1 MKKIIHTLI
10 IFCLAI
16 VPERTL
22 AQQLQMIDGIIG
34 IVGNEIVLNSEL
46 QAILLEMGPEVMYDR
61 AEVCKQYE
69 SLLYQKLLLNQSKLD
84 SLEVSDV
91 DVQQQVDRRLDYFVK
106 MFGSIEEFEK
116 YYGKTSSQLK
126 DEYFDLIKDQL
137 LVQRMQEEI
146 TKNLKVTPA
155 DVQRY
160 FKTIPADSLPLIGE
174 QLQYS
179 QIMIE
184 PQVRDTERE
193 RVISTLDS
201 LRNRLAG
208 GRGSMML
215 EASKWSEDPGSKY
228 KGGCYPMQRKGS
240 FVPEYEAA
248 VATTPEG
255 SYSPVFKSEYGYHIV
270 KVIEKRGEYY
280 ESCHILMSPKIV
292 ATDLDVARLKL
303 DTVRTMLSYDSLSFS
318 KAAFKYS
325 TEENTR
331 NAGGKVMNNATGGT
345 KHDVAQLPAELNLVL
360 MEMKVGEI
368 SEPILTTK
376 PDGSQAYIMY
386 HLDART
392 PAHVANIKED
402 YEIFQNVAENDAKQ
416 KEIDKWV
423 KRKLATTY
431 STTHADYATCTFQ
444 FPWGSATEKK

>member
-1 MKKIIHTLI
+1 
-10 IFCLAI
+10 
-16 VPERTL
+16 
-22 AQQLQMIDGIIG
+22 
-34 IVGNEIVLNSEL
+34 
-46 QAILLEMGPEVMYDR
+46 
-61 AEVCKQYE
+61 
-69 SLLYQKLLLNQSKLD
+69 
-84 SLEVSDV
+84 
-91 DVQQQVDRRLDYFVK
+91 
-106 MFGSIEEFEK
+106 
-116 YYGKTSSQLK
+116 
-126 DEYFDLIKDQL
+126 
-137 LVQRMQEEI
+137 
-146 TKNLKVTPA
+146 
-155 DVQRY
+155 VQRY

-184 PQVRDTERE
+184 PQVRESERQ
-193 RVISTLDS
+193 RVINTLDS
-201 LRNRLAG
+201 LRNRLAS

-248 VATTPEG
+248 VASTPEG

-280 ESCHILMSPKIV
+280 ESCHILISPKIV
-292 ATDLDVARLKL
+292 SSDLDIARNKL
-303 DTVRTMLSYDSLSFS
+303 DTVRFMLAEDSLSFS
-318 KAAFKYS
+318 KAAIKYS

-331 NAGGKVMNNATGGT
+331 NAGGRVMNNATGGT

-360 MEMKVGEI
+360 MDLKVGEI
-368 SEPILTTK
+368 SEPILTSK
-376 PDGSQAYIMY
+376 PDGSQAYTVY

-392 PAHVANIKED
+392 PAHVANLKDD

-423 KRKLATTY
+423 KKKLASTY
-431 STTHADYATCTFQ
+431 SSIHEDYKTCSFQ
-444 FPWGSATEKK
+444 FPWGIEQEKK